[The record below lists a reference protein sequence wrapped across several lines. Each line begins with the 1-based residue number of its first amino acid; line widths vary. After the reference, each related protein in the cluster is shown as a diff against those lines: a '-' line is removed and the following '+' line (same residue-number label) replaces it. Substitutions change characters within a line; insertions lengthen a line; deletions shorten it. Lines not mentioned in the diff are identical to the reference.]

1 MPVLLLERGKAV
13 PERLSDVRA
22 FWERG
27 VLNPESHVHFGEG
40 GAGTF
45 SDGKL
50 TTRVKNPYT
59 AWVKRVL
66 ADMGAPAEILAD
78 ARPHIGTDRLREVV
92 VNLRQRLIGMGCE
105 IRFGA
110 HVTDFL
116 IRRAETGR
124 DRRERFGRDPDGPSH
139 PRDRAVRRR
148 HLPETGGAGGRPGA
162 QTLCHRSP
170 RRTSPGDHQPDPVR
184 AVGRPSGPAPRGLF
198 PHGEDRGART
208 APSIPSACVPAGR

>member
-66 ADMGAPAEILAD
+66 ADMGAPADILTD
-78 ARPHIGTDRLREVV
+78 ARPHIGTDRLREIV
-92 VNLRQRLIGMGCE
+92 VNLRQP
-105 IRFGA
+105 A
-110 HVTDFL
+110 D
-116 IRRAETGR
+116 R
-124 DRRERFGRDPDGPSH
+124 DGLRGP
-139 PRDRAVRRR
+139 
-148 HLPETGGAGGRPGA
+148 
-162 QTLCHRSP
+162 
-170 RRTSPGDHQPDPVR
+170 
-184 AVGRPSGPAPRGLF
+184 F
-198 PHGEDRGART
+198 RGARDGFSD
-208 APSIPSACVPAGR
+208 PSSGNWSGSS